1 MPTPSDW
8 VTGLPGPLV
17 RLWIWLRSWI
27 YPPSAR
33 FDSALIDA
41 IEWAEGYAPS
51 GQEDVYALVATFSEK
66 QHNLMLSL
74 SDGLDK
80 KADEH
85 LRFMTTVVGAITAAA
100 AGKLVRFEHPW
111 LAFLSLFPILLA
123 LVAALRARAAQVV
136 ETPTSPRALLGVADL
151 EPRPA
156 RHQVESTI
164 AASYHVA
171 IFGMKSLTTWKARLL
186 NRSTLAFLIG
196 FALLLLSIIPRW

>member
-1 MPTPSDW
+1 MSTRLDW
-8 VTGLPGPLV
+8 ITGLPGPLV
-17 RLWIWLRSWI
+17 RIWIWLRSWV
-27 YPPSAR
+27 YPPSSR
-33 FDSALIDA
+33 FDSELIEA
-41 IEWAEGYAPS
+41 TERAEGYIPS
-51 GQEDVYALVATFSEK
+51 GQEDVYALIATFSEK

-80 KADEH
+80 KADEQ

-111 LAFLSLFPILLA
+111 IAFLSLFPILLA
-123 LVAALRARAAQVV
+123 LVAALRARAPQVV
-136 ETPTSPRALLGVADL
+136 ETPSNPRALLGVADL

-156 RHQVESTI
+156 RHQVESAI

-186 NRSTLAFLIG
+186 NRSSLAFLIG
-196 FALLLLSIIPRW
+196 FALLLVSIIPRW